1 MAEVKRLNYFN
12 SQFLKEKDF
21 QDEQAYHIQMRRL
34 QNQRLHSWG
43 IVYGLDISQVGNT
56 EVSVTAGMAIDK
68 DGREILL
75 PLDPP
80 PGNFNLSSFTGNAV
94 VYLTLA
100 YAEAFDTIDRN
111 PGGSG
116 DQFVRTTERPKP
128 SVKADAPP
136 TDGSVIVLA
145 KVTLSNGAL
154 TANSIDRSARSPI
167 STSSIAPN
175 SITLDKLAP
184 NLQPIVSVDG
194 VSNPGGNIDL
204 IATNAI
210 TINPSDPN
218 NQITIGESH
227 SARTDNPHGTTA
239 AQIGA
244 LPLGGGTVTG
254 SIAVTGRLSSTNDVT
269 VGPFALPLNAG
280 RVSITGASGELSFTR
295 RSLAAWPTIPVAGDR
310 FVIYNLDGSARL
322 FTDGAG
328 GDLLTVTSNGSVGL
342 GTTTPGAKLQV
353 SGGQTILE
361 QEPWQTPALQNGW
374 APYGNG
380 FNPPTYFKDSL
391 GIVHLRGMVRGGTLR
406 NTIFTLPAGYRPI
419 NRGLFLVASAMPSA
433 GATNGSGFGR
443 VDVANDGQV
452 TAWEGTNEWLSLD
465 GITFRAEALDRVFI
479 PRGPVFINP
488 IGPVFNQIDRINTPG
503 GPIG

>member
-21 QDEQAYHIQMRRL
+21 QDEQTYHIQMRRL
-34 QNQRLHSWG
+34 QNQRLRSWG
-43 IVYGLDISQVGNT
+43 IIYGLEVTQVGNT

-68 DGREILL
+68 DGREIVL
-75 PLDPP
+75 PIDPP
-80 PGNFNLSSFTGNAV
+80 PSNFNLSSFTGNAV

-100 YAEAFDTIDRN
+100 YAEVFDTGDRN
-111 PGGSG
+111 PGGGG

-154 TANSIDRSARSPI
+154 TANSIDRTARSPI

-254 SIAVTGRLSSTNDVT
+254 SIAINGRLSSANDVT
-269 VGPFALPLNAG
+269 IGPFALPSSAG

-295 RSLAAWPTIPVAGDR
+295 RNLAAWPTTPVAGDR

-322 FTDGAG
+322 FTETV
-328 GDLLTVTSNGSVGL
+328 GDLLTVTSNGSVGI
-342 GTTTPGAKLQV
+342 GTATPGAKLQV

-374 APYGNG
+374 APYANSY
-380 FNPPTYFKDSL
+380 NPPSYFKDSM

-419 NRGLFLVASAMPSA
+419 NRELFLVASAMPSA
-433 GATNGSGFGR
+433 AATNGSGFGR
-443 VDVANDGQV
+443 VDVANDGQII
-452 TAWEGTNEWLSLD
+452 AWEGNNDWLSLD
-465 GITFRAEALDRVFI
+465 GITFRAEAVGRVFTPRDPVFI
-479 PRGPVFINP
+479 P
-488 IGPVFNQIDRINTPG
+488 IDRVPFPG
-503 GPIG
+503 GVLR